1 MPEHLIACASLPP
14 ATITSVP
21 IVDFAKAN
29 EGLANMSMETYFE
42 CCGKSICGG
51 CIHSFRM
58 SGNDE
63 KCPFC
68 KADLRGKT
76 DLNRVEELMKRVEA
90 NDAGSMMVLG
100 SHYYH
105 GKLGLL
111 QDREKAIELWTQAA
125 DLGSSQAHYQ
135 LGCTYDEG
143 GDSKKGKFHFEAAA
157 MAGHEIARHNLGYM
171 EAQSGNM
178 GQAVKHWMI
187 AASAGHYGAMKN
199 LLIAFNQGV
208 SSRAQIDST
217 LEAYNN
223 SCAEVRSE
231 ARDKYISAGLTH
243 VVN

>member
-1 MPEHLIACASLPP
+1 
-14 ATITSVP
+14 
-21 IVDFAKAN
+21 
-29 EGLANMSMETYFE
+29 
-42 CCGKSICGG
+42 
-51 CIHSFRM
+51 
-58 SGNDE
+58 
-63 KCPFC
+63 
-68 KADLRGKT
+68 
-76 DLNRVEELMKRVEA
+76 
-90 NDAGSMMVLG
+90 
-100 SHYYH
+100 
-105 GKLGLL
+105 
-111 QDREKAIELWTQAA
+111 
-125 DLGSSQAHYQ
+125 
-135 LGCTYDEG
+135 
-143 GDSKKGKFHFEAAA
+143 
-157 MAGHEIARHNLGYM
+157 MAGHEVARLNLGYM